1 MTTSYV
7 PTIHATP
14 AGTLYLKDPGAA
26 LIHAPQFFPQGGT
39 QFVNSFEDTF
49 DAVDYENDWY
59 ENATYRSP
67 DPGVEDL
74 KLDPGTSIAKFA
86 GQLCYLSFGD
96 KRTRNSEEEVARYF
110 ENIKSSGH
118 GSVLEHVNYGMVFWG
133 LDRSWSHEAVR
144 HRAGFGF
151 SQVSQRYVSGKC
163 LRFVERPEYQDNE
176 KLHRMF
182 ERHID
187 RCYTEYEERAALLT
201 EQLRGS
207 ESFEKMSATE
217 RRKAVNQAARSCLPN
232 ETETAIVITGNVR
245 AWRNLLDQ
253 RANSHADK
261 PIQGMAKA
269 AYAILVEQ
277 SPTLFSDYVA
287 DATGALSTPYRKV

>member
-14 AGTLYLKDPGAA
+14 AGTLYLKEPGAA
-26 LIHAPQFFPQGGT
+26 LVARPQFIPQGAT
-39 QFVNSFEDTF
+39 KFVNSFEEV

-59 ENATYRSP
+59 EEGCEQHPERDMQPYH
-67 DPGVEDL
+67 
-74 KLDPGTSIAKFA
+74 KLDAGTALAKFA
-86 GQLCYLSFGD
+86 GQTCYLSFGE
-96 KRTRNSEEEVARYF
+96 KRTRNDEESVARYF
-110 ENIKSSGH
+110 DNIKSSGH
-118 GSVLEHVNYGMVFWG
+118 GSVLEHVNYSIVFWG

-151 SQVSQRYVSGKC
+151 SQLSQRYVSGKF

-187 RCYTEYEERAALLT
+187 RCYTEYEERAAVLS

-207 ESFEKMSATE
+207 AEFEKMSPTE

-253 RANSHADK
+253 RANKHADK

-269 AYAILVEQ
+269 AYAILFEQ
-277 SPTLFSDYVA
+277 SKVLFSDYVA
-287 DATGALSTPYRKV
+287 DETGALSTPYRKV